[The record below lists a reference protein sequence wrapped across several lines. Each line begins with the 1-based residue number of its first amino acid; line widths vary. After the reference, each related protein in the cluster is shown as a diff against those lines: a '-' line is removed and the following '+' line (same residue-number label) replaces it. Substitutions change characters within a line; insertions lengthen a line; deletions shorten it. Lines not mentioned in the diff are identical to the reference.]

1 MDNLTLKRESIKR
14 ILIVDDSST
23 SRMILK
29 RCFQIAGFIEVDF
42 LEADNGL
49 DALDIVEGQKVD
61 LIVTD
66 INMPKLNGRNLIKK
80 LEEDEKLG
88 DIGVIVISS
97 RSQSADIDMLTELG
111 VNYVLTKPL
120 KPEKLIEI
128 FGEVDGE
135 F

>member
-111 VNYVLTKPL
+111 VNYVLPKPL

>member
-1 MDNLTLKRESIKR
+1 MDDLAMKRESIKT

-29 RCFQIAGFIEVDF
+29 RCFQIAGFTTVDY

-49 DALDIVEGQKVD
+49 DALDIVDGKKVD

-66 INMPKLNGRNLIKK
+66 INMPKLNGMNLIKK
-80 LEEDEKLG
+80 LEEDDKLSN
-88 DIGVIVISS
+88 IGVIVISS
-97 RSQSADIDMLTELG
+97 RSKSADINELTQLG
-111 VNYVLTKPL
+111 VNYVLPKPL

-128 FGEVDGE
+128 FGEADGT